1 MLLLSIMLS
10 LKLCN
15 PRNELDHDSKQLLQ
29 ATFLCGREQ
38 LKLLLY
44 CQ

>member
-1 MLLLSIMLS
+1 MLLLSAMLP
-10 LKLCN
+10 LCN
-15 PRNELDHDSKQLLQ
+15 FARDELDHDLKQLLQ

-38 LKLLLY
+38 LKLLLH